1 MDGSIYFKT
10 EQEISFIRK
19 SSLLVSKTL
28 AEITKLIQPGI
39 STLELDAV
47 AECYIRKEGGVPSFL
62 GYNGFPNTICVSV
75 NDCVLH
81 GLPSEYIIQ
90 DGDVVS
96 VDCGANLN
104 GYHGDACFTFLVG
117 NVAENHYNL
126 CKSAYESLSCAI
138 KIAHEGNR
146 LGDIGF
152 EIQNVGENHG
162 FGVVKQFGGHG
173 IGKNLHESP
182 IVRNFGR
189 SRRGMKLL
197 RGLTLAIEPMMTE
210 YSSETFLSEDG
221 WSVLTKDGGIAA
233 HYEQTVAV
241 RPYGAEILT
250 DFCFVEN
257 QLKKNKFLW
266 RSSLL

>member
-1 MDGSIYFKT
+1 MNGPIYYKT
-10 EQEISFIRK
+10 EREISFIRK

-47 AECYIRKEGGVPSFL
+47 AECYIRKQGATPGFL
-62 GYNGFPNTICVSV
+62 GYNNFPNSICVSV

-96 VDCGANLN
+96 VDCGVNLD
-104 GYHGDACFTFLVG
+104 GYYGDGCFTFLVG
-117 NVAENHYNL
+117 NVLEKYINL
-126 CKSAYESLSCAI
+126 CKSAYESLSCAV
-138 KIAHEGNR
+138 KIAQEGKR
-146 LGDIGF
+146 LGDIGHA
-152 EIQNVGENHG
+152 IQSVAKRDDLGI
-162 FGVVKQFGGHG
+162 VKEFGGHG

-182 IVRNFGR
+182 FVRNFGR
-189 SRRGMKLL
+189 SRMGEKLFK
-197 RGLTLAIEPMMTE
+197 GLTLAIEPMLTE
-210 YSSETFLSEDG
+210 YQTDLFLSEDG
-221 WSVLTKDGGIAA
+221 WSVLTKDGGYAA
-233 HYEQTVAV
+233 HYEHTVVV
-241 RPYGAEILT
+241 RPCGAETLT

-257 QLKKNKFLW
+257 QFKKNKFLW

>member
-1 MDGSIYFKT
+1 MNGSIYYKT

-47 AECYIRKEGGVPSFL
+47 AECYIREQGATPSFL
-62 GYNGFPNTICVSV
+62 DYNEFPNSLCVSV

-81 GLPSEYIIQ
+81 GLPSNYLIK

-96 VDCGANLN
+96 VDCGVCLD
-104 GYHGDACFTFLVG
+104 GYHGDGCFTFLVG
-117 NVAENHYNL
+117 NVSENHYNL
-126 CKSAYESLSCAI
+126 CKSAYESLSCALEN
-138 KIAHEGNR
+138 AHEGKN
-146 LGDIGF
+146 LGDIGYS
-152 EIQNVGENHG
+152 IENIAKEAD
-162 FGVVKQFGGHG
+162 FGVVKSFGGHG

-182 IVRNFGR
+182 FVRNFGR
-189 SRRGMKLL
+189 SKKGMKLL
-197 RGLTLAIEPMMTE
+197 RGLTLAIEPMLTE
-210 YSSETFLSEDG
+210 YSSDVFLSDDG
-221 WSVLTKDGGIAA
+221 WSVLTKDGGVGV
-233 HYEQTVAV
+233 HFEHTLAV
-241 RPYGAEILT
+241 RPYGAETLT